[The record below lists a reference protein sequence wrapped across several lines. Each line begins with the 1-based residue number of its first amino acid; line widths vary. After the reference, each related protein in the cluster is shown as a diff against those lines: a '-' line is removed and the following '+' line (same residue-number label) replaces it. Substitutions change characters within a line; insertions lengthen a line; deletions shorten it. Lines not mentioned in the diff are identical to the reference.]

1 MLPSMFSWFGQLF
14 PYTNFHDLN
23 LDWIIRVLKT
33 MSEKFPEDFKTLTD
47 EINRKMDIAKN
58 EGAEGDLLTSNGD
71 GTTSWKPFDEA
82 VTNIVVDTVNEWLEN
97 HPEATTTVMDGAI
110 TPAKLDNELYG
121 FYKDM
126 GHVQFFVPH
135 LYAQTVEASGC
146 TCLMVTPTET
156 VLFDTGE
163 AHHVTEII
171 DYYND
176 LFTDGVFSNI
186 DRIIISHYHYDHV
199 DNLEAIL
206 QAFPHD
212 NCKIYL
218 PISPSGYYAGAVS
231 PTLMASYNEVIRV
244 STDYNLNMITVN
256 SDSIVTINNL
266 VSINLFNSDP
276 TSYAY
281 YSDNQFPYN
290 DYSMVALIRVGTN
303 YAMMPGDL
311 GLEGQRRVMT
321 YKDLPRI
328 TFYLVHHHGVN
339 YGMDDN
345 AQTNKDYTPFI
356 YKINPL
362 YAIVP
367 ANRNTQRTYF
377 QGGIFQKLFN
387 GFIGSTAYDSYSFT
401 MGDYGGAIT
410 HGMAVYNGGVH
421 YDYITLY
428 VDNSYN
434 GDIHDGTQ
442 IHPFTNINEALGFIK
457 ETRAVHYYIRVY
469 KTDTPYSV
477 LCRDIHMAVQ
487 IRAVDNANPPTIAS
501 AMIED
506 CHRIDFAYINFKGAG
521 IGDYPTTGCY
531 STITTL
537 NSTVVLSTCT
547 LDGED
552 NTAHPVAISTT
563 NSTVKINTATIKNYE
578 DGFRPFGT
586 SMKSLIE
593 CKALTVDHVGETS
606 GHAVFWVLD
615 NEICINEDFVYSNV
629 GLIIQ
634 GHNTRAFPINV
645 AYSVVTQD
653 FVQKCTPSV
662 FSNPLYYNSTHPVAM
677 IGNSK
682 LYDMLTNTAIF

>member
-110 TPAKLDNELYG
+110 TPAKLDTELYN

-126 GHVQFFVPH
+126 GHVQFFVPPICTETE
-135 LYAQTVEASGC
+135 YASGC

-163 AHHVTEII
+163 AHHATEII
-171 DYYND
+171 DYYTN
-176 LFTDGVFSNI
+176 LLTYNVFSNI
-186 DRIIISHYHYDHV
+186 DKIIISHYHYDHV

-206 QAFPHD
+206 QAIPHD

-231 PTLMASYNEVIRV
+231 TDLLEDYNETIRV
-244 STDYNLNMITVN
+244 ATDYNLTMITVD
-256 SDSIVTINNL
+256 SDRTITIDNL

-311 GLEGQRRVMT
+311 GLEGQKRVMT
-321 YKDLPRI
+321 YKDLPRVM
-328 TFYLVHHHGVN
+328 FYLVHHHGVN
-339 YGMDDN
+339 NGMQGSD
-345 AQTNKDYTPFI
+345 TNKDYTPFI

-362 YAIVP
+362 YAVVP
-367 ANRNTQRTYF
+367 ADYNTHRTYC
-377 QGGIFQKLFN
+377 QYGVFQKLFT
-387 GFIGSTAYDSYSFT
+387 GFLGSTAFDSYSFT
-401 MGDYGGAIT
+401 MGDFGGAIT
-410 HGMAVYNGGVH
+410 HGMALYNGGI
-421 YDYITLY
+421 YDSYITLY

-434 GDIHDGTQ
+434 GIIHDGTQ
-442 IHPFTNINEALGFIK
+442 THPFTDINEAIGFIK
-457 ETRAVHYYIRVY
+457 ETRAVKYYIRVY
-469 KTDTPYSV
+469 KTSTPYRGII
-477 LCRDIHMAVQ
+477 CRDIHMAVN
-487 IRAVDNANPPTIAS
+487 IRAFENENKPTIIS
-501 AMIED
+501 AIVENCHKIEFSYMD
-506 CHRIDFAYINFKGAG
+506 FKGAG
-521 IGDYPTTGCY
+521 ISGYPSSGNYTTMLLNSSDVILSAC
-531 STITTL
+531 TL
-537 NSTVVLSTCT
+537 N
-547 LDGED
+547 GEE
-552 NTAHPVAISTT
+552 NTAGSVAVCLT
-563 NSTVKINTATIKNYE
+563 NVNLKINTATVSNYV
-578 DGFRPFGT
+578 DGFRPYGT
-586 SMKSLIE
+586 SMKSIIE
-593 CKALTVDHVGETS
+593 CVNLTADHVGETTD
-606 GHAVFWVLD
+606 HALFYNLD
-615 NEICINEDFVYSNV
+615 TEIYIQNNFVYTNV
-629 GLIIQ
+629 GMIVL
-634 GHNTRAFPINV
+634 GNLDRGMPLFVHKNVLTPAFALLCSASV
-645 AYSVVTQD
+645 YSRPQ
-653 FVQKCTPSV
+653 
-662 FSNPLYYNSTHPVAM
+662 YYDSTHPIVM
-677 IGNSK
+677 ISNRT
-682 LYDMLTNTAIF
+682 LYDILTGSAIT